1 MSDAQPFP
9 TPEQRQAME
18 KRCRWLMKTR
28 KILELRL
35 AFYVRSYDKLDSE
48 DPLGRREAM
57 GELLNDDPTLRIPAL
72 SGLVFRGA
80 TALWNQF
87 DIALVMDRN
96 QSNISP
102 RPLRPSTAPVSWPE
116 ERARRRSPK
125 RRSSSGMPAWRRP
138 PSGC

>member
-35 AFYVRSYDKLDSE
+35 AFYVRSYDKVDFE

-72 SGLVFRGA
+72 SGLVFRGT

-96 QSNISP
+96 QSNIS
-102 RPLRPSTAPVSWPE
+102 RTLRDVKNGDTYPDA
-116 ERARRRSPK
+116 ERAR
-125 RRSSSGMPAWRRP
+125 GDN
-138 PSGC
+138 GEI